1 VTSTNL
7 NEDNHHND
15 ELNIEETQL
24 LKKEAE
30 LPIEELLKRYNGEEQ
45 HSHSSDLTKQMID
58 NQTADCENNEISS
71 TNEENII
78 DQKNTET
85 TNVGLNFWILFNNW
99 IDLGSNTFI
108 I

>member
-7 NEDNHHND
+7 NEENHHND

-30 LPIEELLKRYNGEEQ
+30 LPIEELLKRYNGEEK
-45 HSHSSDLTKQMID
+45 HSHSSDLTKQTI
-58 NQTADCENNEISS
+58 DCENNEMSS
-71 TNEENII
+71 TNEENSI
-78 DQKNTET
+78 DQKNTEIT
-85 TNVGLNFWILFNNW
+85 SVWLDFCILFNNC

>member
-30 LPIEELLKRYNGEEQ
+30 LPIEELLKRYNGEEK
-45 HSHSSDLTKQMID
+45 HCHLSDLTKQTI
-58 NQTADCENNEISS
+58 DCENNEISS

-78 DQKNTET
+78 DQKNTEIT
-85 TNVGLNFWILFNNW
+85 SVWLDFCILFNN
-99 IDLGSNTFI
+99 
-108 I
+108 